1 MSFKVTDLTGVV
13 RGQFGVAIP
22 LTILDADGLAVD
34 ISAYTGAVLRA
45 VSPDAHTTVQ
55 ITAAIVTATAG
66 AITVTP
72 DTPSASFDRDGT
84 WKAQIQLTATNKLA
98 MTEVFEIE
106 VDNKL

>member
-1 MSFKVTDLTGVV
+1 MTIRINDLTGVV

-22 LTILDADGLAVD
+22 LSIIDGDGLAVD
-34 ISAYTGAVLRA
+34 ISSYTSAVLRA
-45 VSPDAHTTVQ
+45 TSPDAHTTVQ

-84 WKAQIQLTATNKLA
+84 WKAQVQLIATNKLA

-106 VDNKL
+106 VGRKI